1 LSAPITESVVEEAAL
16 EWFEALNYKVLPGPS
31 IAPGEPAAER
41 TAYSDVVLD
50 ERLRAALKR
59 LNPSASPEALD
70 EAFRKLTRIASPQP
84 IDSNHELHYYLVNG
98 VSVEYL
104 RPDGTVGYDPVRVLD
119 FDEPTNN
126 DWLAVN
132 QFTVAE
138 KGHTRRPDIVIF
150 VNGLPLAILEL
161 KNAASES
168 TTIWSAFHCGTR
180 YRTPPSSASP
190 ELPKTAER

>member
-119 FDEPTNN
+119 FDEPANN

-138 KGHTRRPDIVIF
+138 KGHTRRPGHRDLLV
-150 VNGLPLAILEL
+150 
-161 KNAASES
+161 
-168 TTIWSAFHCGTR
+168 WSATGVSRAEKRLVGKHDHLECV
-180 YRTPPSSASP
+180 PPDP
-190 ELPKTAER
+190 DIQERVAWTVRIQ